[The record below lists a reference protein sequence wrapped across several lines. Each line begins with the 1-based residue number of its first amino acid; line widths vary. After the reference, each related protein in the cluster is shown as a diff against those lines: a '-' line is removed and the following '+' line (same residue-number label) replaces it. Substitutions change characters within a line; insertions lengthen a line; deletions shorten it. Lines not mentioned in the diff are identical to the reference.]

1 MFLCVKNAD
10 VYSPGHLGKRDILIC
25 NDRIIAIEPQ
35 MEALPQGCRV
45 LDAAGRRVIPGLIDA
60 AHGGSPSAPRGQMD
74 DLP

>member
-35 MEALPQGCRV
+35 MEALPQDVYKRQALYCPVR
-45 LDAAGRRVIPGLIDA
+45 LLFP
-60 AHGGSPSAPRGQMD
+60 
-74 DLP
+74 DL